1 MLHLIAFGIAVLFFI
16 TCGLMLAYYTLG
28 AIILALVRVL
38 VVAVPAMGF
47 VLNASLFVMFVALI
61 AWGVLH

>member
-1 MLHLIAFGIAVLFFI
+1 
-16 TCGLMLAYYTLG
+16 
-28 AIILALVRVL
+28 VL